1 MPRRPLLAAVSAL
14 TAVALGATLSACG
27 GTAASVADGARPES
41 TAPPVLGGR
50 ATQGGTIVYGHQQE
64 PPCLSGGW
72 VEQAYISRQ
81 VLDSLVAQDEG
92 GKIVPWLATSW
103 KASDDQKTWTFTL
116 KPGVTFT
123 DGTPFD
129 AQAVVDNF
137 RTWLNPKTLNG
148 TAFSYIGEY
157 YKSSRAVDDHT
168 FELQLTKPY
177 SPLLSALSQGYFGIH
192 SPTQLAKGPTA
203 NCTSIVGT
211 GAWIEDKWDRGQ
223 QVTFHRNPDYDS
235 APANAQH
242 QGPAYADKLVW
253 KFLKEPAVRW
263 GSLTSG
269 ETQAVYDVPSVDWN
283 EASTKYRV
291 VKYTTPGRPQT
302 LSLNVAHP
310 PFDDVRVRQA
320 LAYALDRQAAV
331 ESAFGQSAEYN
342 GNGSLSQSTPDYDA
356 SLADAYTYDPDQ
368 ANQLLDEAGW
378 TGRAKDGTRT
388 KNGKELTVRVTYGP
402 GSIINEDGVTLLQTL
417 QQQAK
422 KVGFKWKLIPLTLTQ
437 LFGGEYSAPDKYD
450 AQPGYWTSPTA
461 GVLYIV
467 WRQNL
472 QDRPNGN
479 NTSYYNNPQLEKT
492 IGDANSTLDPA
503 EQKTLYAKAQKIISD
518 QAVAIGLYTRTSSLA
533 VDTNKLRGVW
543 LEDSQGEPVFSD
555 AYLVK
560 P

>member
-1 MPRRPLLAAVSAL
+1 MSRRPLLALTAAMSAL
-14 TAVALGATLSACG
+14 ALGATLSACG
-27 GTAASVADGARPES
+27 GTSNSAADS
-41 TAPPVLGGR
+41 TAPPVIGGTPAR
-50 ATQGGTIVYGHQQE
+50 GGTIEYAHQQE

-81 VLDSLVAQDEG
+81 VLDSLVSQDDG

-103 KASDDQKTWTFTL
+103 KASADQKTWTFKL
-116 KPGVTFT
+116 KPGVKFS

-129 AQAVVDNF
+129 AQAVVTNF
-137 RTWLNPKTLNG
+137 ETWLNPKTLNG
-148 TAFSYIGEY
+148 TVFSYIGEY
-157 YKSSRAVDDHT
+157 YKSSRAIDDLTVEVH
-168 FELQLTKPY
+168 LTKPY

-192 SPTQLAKGPTA
+192 SPQQLAKGTTV
-203 NCTSIVGT
+203 NCTHIVGT
-211 GAWIEDKWDRGQ
+211 GPFIEQQWDRGR
-223 QVTFHRNPDYDS
+223 QVVFTRNPDYNS
-235 APANAQH
+235 APANALH

-269 ETQAVYDVPSVDWN
+269 QSQVIYDVPSVNWK
-283 EASTKYRV
+283 EAATQYRV

-302 LSLNVAHP
+302 LSLNVTHP

-320 LAYALDRQAAV
+320 LAYALDRPAAV
-331 ESAFGQSAEYN
+331 KSAFGDAAEFN
-342 GNGSLSQSTPDYDA
+342 GNGSLSQSTPGYDA
-356 SLADAYTYDPDQ
+356 AVANAYTYDPNK
-368 ANQLLDEAGW
+368 AKKLLDEAGW
-378 TGRAKDGTRT
+378 TGRAQDGTRT
-388 KNGKELTVRVTYGP
+388 KAGKELTVRVAYGP
-402 GSIINEDGVTLLQTL
+402 GSIINSDGVTLLQTL

-422 KVGFKWKLIPLTLTQ
+422 DVGFKWQLIPLTLTQ

-450 AQPGYWTSPTA
+450 AEPGYWTSPTA

-472 QDRPNGN
+472 KDRPNGN
-479 NTSYYNNPQLEKT
+479 NTSYYNNPDLEKT

-503 EQKTLYAKAQKIISD
+503 KQKELYDKAQQIISD

-533 VDTNKLRGVW
+533 VDTNRLRGVW

-560 P
+560 K

>member
-1 MPRRPLLAAVSAL
+1 MSRRPLLALTAAMSAL
-14 TAVALGATLSACG
+14 ALGATLSACG
-27 GTAASVADGARPES
+27 GTSNSAADS
-41 TAPPVLGGR
+41 TAPPVIGGTPAR
-50 ATQGGTIVYGHQQE
+50 GGTIEYAHQQE

-81 VLDSLVAQDEG
+81 VLDSLVSQDDG

-103 KASDDQKTWTFTL
+103 KASADQKTWTFKL
-116 KPGVTFT
+116 KPGVKFS

-129 AQAVVDNF
+129 AQAVVTNF
-137 RTWLNPKTLNG
+137 ETWLNPKTLNG
-148 TAFSYIGEY
+148 TVFSYIGEY
-157 YKSSRAVDDHT
+157 YGSSRAIDDLT
-168 FELQLTKPY
+168 VELHLTKPY

-192 SPTQLAKGPTA
+192 SPQQLAKGTTV
-203 NCTSIVGT
+203 NCTHIVGT
-211 GAWIEDKWDRGQ
+211 GPFVEQQWDRGR
-223 QVTFHRNPDYDS
+223 QVVFTRNPDYNS
-235 APANAQH
+235 APANALH

-269 ETQAVYDVPSVDWN
+269 QSQVIYDVPSVNWK
-283 EASTKYRV
+283 EAATQYRV

-302 LSLNVAHP
+302 LSLNVTHP

-320 LAYALDRQAAV
+320 LAYALDRPAAV
-331 ESAFGQSAEYN
+331 KSAFGDAAEFN
-342 GNGSLSQSTPDYDA
+342 GNGSLSQSTPGYDA
-356 SLADAYTYDPDQ
+356 AVANAYTYDPNK
-368 ANQLLDEAGW
+368 ANKLLDEAGW
-378 TGRAKDGTRT
+378 TGRAQDGTRT
-388 KNGKELTVRVTYGP
+388 KAGKELTVRVAYGP
-402 GSIINEDGVTLLQTL
+402 GSIINSDGVTLLQTL

-422 KVGFKWKLIPLTLTQ
+422 DVGFKWQLIPLTLTQ

-450 AQPGYWTSPTA
+450 AEPGYWTSPTA

-472 QDRPNGN
+472 KDRPNGN
-479 NTSYYNNPQLEKT
+479 NTSYYNNPDLEKT

-503 EQKTLYAKAQKIISD
+503 KQKELYDKAQQIISD

-533 VDTNKLRGVW
+533 VDTNRLRGVW

-560 P
+560 K